1 MISLRV
7 LAIFAVAF
15 ALALAAP
22 VKQESYQPSVRYGVV
37 TTPVERAEKSA
48 HSSSMPS
55 IRIGVVP
62 PREKRAE
69 KPEPSSSMP
78 SVRYGVVSTPVAHEA

>member
-22 VKQESYQPSVRYGVV
+22 VKQESYKPSVRYGVV
-37 TTPVERAEKSA
+37 TTPVERAEKPEP
-48 HSSSMPS
+48 SSSMPS

-62 PREKRAE
+62 PQEKPTE

-78 SVRYGVVSTPVAHEA
+78 SVRYGVVNTPVAHEA

>member
-1 MISLRV
+1 MIALRV
-7 LAIFAVAF
+7 LAIYAIAC

-22 VKQESYQPSVRYGVV
+22 VRQESYMPPVSIGVV
-37 TTPVERAEKSA
+37 PPREERADEPKP
-48 HSSSMPS
+48 SSSMAS

-69 KPEPSSSMP
+69 EPTPSSSMP
-78 SVRYGVVSTPVAHEA
+78 SIRYGVVATPVVHEA

>member
-1 MISLRV
+1 MIALRM
-7 LAIFAVAF
+7 LAIYAIAC

-22 VKQESYQPSVRYGVV
+22 VRQESYMP
-37 TTPVERAEKSA
+37 PVS
-48 HSSSMPS
+48 
-55 IRIGVVP
+55 IGVVP
-62 PREKRAE
+62 PQEKRTE